1 MAGQSLPMYNY
12 KNIAA
17 QTTGTLLRTGPGLL
31 HTVVFNK
38 PVATSVL
45 TIYDGVSTSGTKIA
59 TITIPASPNTPTMI
73 YDVAFSTGLFVVV
86 ATADM
91 DLTISWLAQ

>member
-1 MAGQSLPMYNY
+1 MAGQSLALYTY
-12 KNIAA
+12 TNIAA
-17 QTTGTLLRTGPGLL
+17 QTAGTAIRTGPGVL

-38 PVATSVL
+38 PIATSVL
-45 TIYDGVSTSGTKIA
+45 TLYDGTSTSGTKIA

-73 YDVAFSTGLFVVV
+73 YDVAFVTGLFVVM

-91 DLTISWLAQ
+91 DVTISWTAQ